1 MLKKNNNMEFIK
13 KYWKLFIGIVGGLFL
28 LYLIIFM
35 LTPKPDMSE
44 LDKYKLEQLDKNIN
58 LLIENQKKLD
68 KQIEGYKK
76 ELSHIDSTISK
87 VQNQKV
93 IIKEYYKEQG
103 DKISEMKPSEIDKLF
118 HERYKY

>member
-44 LDKYKLEQLDKNIN
+44 LDKYKLEQLDKDIN

>member
-1 MLKKNNNMEFIK
+1 MEFIK
-13 KYWKLFIGIVGGLFL
+13 KHWKLFIGIVGGLFL

-44 LDKYKLEQLDKNIN
+44 LDKYKLEQLDKDIN

-87 VQNQKV
+87 IQNQKV

>member
-1 MLKKNNNMEFIK
+1 MEFIK
-13 KYWKLFIGIVGGLFL
+13 KYWKLFVGVIGGLFA

-44 LDKYKLEQLDKNIN
+44 LDKYKLEQLDKDIN

-76 ELSHIDSTISK
+76 ELSHIDSSIRK

-93 IIKEYYKEQG
+93 IVKEYYKEQG
-103 DKISEMKPSEIDKLF
+103 EKISGMKPSEINKLF
-118 HERYKY
+118 QERYNY